1 MRKILYT
8 LTALALFSCNDDND
22 SSVTITREEY
32 DRDSSASTPVVVN
45 NPASRPFSGI
55 DSTLFSKERDETV
68 KRRMIV
74 YMSIDSSYYALNSI
88 EGIKNEIAS
97 NSSIGLSVS
106 ERNLKS
112 KTIQKLNA
120 IQNCLIRRVDSVLLI
135 NLKTHTNELAA
146 INNSIAADVGHLK
159 NISQQLSRV
168 SEIMGRVTNVLA
180 FCISKGI
187 VKPPT
192 PINLKPAEVKSAVN

>member
-1 MRKILYT
+1 MKKIFYSIAVLIM
-8 LTALALFSCNDDND
+8 FSCNDDNE
-22 SSVTITREEY
+22 STVTIKDQEY
-32 DRDSSASTPVVVN
+32 DRDTLSSGKVVIT
-45 NPASRPFSGI
+45 NPATRPFSGI
-55 DSTLFSKERDETV
+55 DSTLFSRERDERV

-74 YMSIDSSYYALNSI
+74 YMSIDSSYYALNAI
-88 EGIKNEIAS
+88 EGVKNEIAS
-97 NSSIGLSVS
+97 NSSVGLSVS

-120 IQNCLIRRVDSVLLI
+120 IQNLLIRQVDSVLLI
-135 NLKTHTNELAA
+135 NLKTHTNDLAA

-159 NISQQLSRV
+159 NISLQLSKV
-168 SEIMGRVTNVLA
+168 SEIMGRLTNVLA

-192 PINLKPAEVKSAVN
+192 PINSKPDEVKTSVN

>member
-8 LTALALFSCNDDND
+8 LTALALLSCNDDNK
-22 SSVTITREEY
+22 SSVTVTEKEY
-32 DRDSSASTPVVVN
+32 DRDSSASNKIALN
-45 NPASRPFSGI
+45 NPASKPFSGI
-55 DSTLFSKERDETV
+55 DSTLFSRERDERV

-74 YMSIDSSYYALNSI
+74 YMSIDSSYFALNAI

-97 NSSIGLSVS
+97 NSSISLSVS
-106 ERNLKS
+106 ERNVKS

-120 IQNCLIRRVDSVLLI
+120 IQNCLIRQVDSVLLI
-135 NLKTHTNELAA
+135 NLKTHTNELAV

-159 NISQQLSRV
+159 NISQQLSKV

-192 PINLKPAEVKSAVN
+192 PINSKPEEVKSAVN

>member
-22 SSVTITREEY
+22 SSVTVTREEY
-32 DRDSSASTPVVVN
+32 DRESSASTPVVVN

-120 IQNCLIRRVDSVLLI
+120 IQNCLIRQVDSVLLI

>member
-1 MRKILYT
+1 MRKILFS
-8 LTALALFSCNDDND
+8 LAALALLSCNDDND
-22 SSVTITREEY
+22 SSVTVTREEY
-32 DRDSSASTPVVVN
+32 DRDSSASNTVVVN
-45 NPASRPFSGI
+45 SPGSKPFSGI
-55 DSTLFSKERDETV
+55 DSTLFSRERDERV

-88 EGIKNEIAS
+88 EGIKNEIAA
-97 NSSIGLSVS
+97 NSSINLSVS

-120 IQNCLIRRVDSVLLI
+120 IQNLLIRQVDSVLLI

-159 NISQQLSRV
+159 NISQKLSRV

-192 PINLKPAEVKSAVN
+192 PINLKPAKVKSGVN

>member
-8 LTALALFSCNDDND
+8 ITILVALSCNNDNQ
-22 SSVTITREEY
+22 SSVTVNDKEY
-32 DRDSSASTPVVVN
+32 DRDTSSSTNIVRVD
-45 NPASRPFSGI
+45 PASKPFSGI
-55 DSTLFSKERDETV
+55 DSSLFSRERNEML

-74 YMSIDSSYYALNSI
+74 YMSIDSSYYALNTI

-97 NSSIGLSVS
+97 NSSINLSVS

-120 IQNCLIRRVDSVLLI
+120 IQNCLVRQVDSVLLI

-146 INNSIAADVGHLK
+146 INSSITADVAHLK
-159 NISQQLSRV
+159 NISIQLSKV

-180 FCISKGI
+180 FCISRGI

-192 PINLKPAEVKSAVN
+192 PINLKPDEVKSAVN

>member
-1 MRKILYT
+1 MRKLLYT
-8 LTALALFSCNDDND
+8 LTVLVLVSCNDDNK

-32 DRDSSASTPVVVN
+32 DRDTSASNKVVIR
-45 NPASRPFSGI
+45 NPETRPFSGI
-55 DSTLFSKERDETV
+55 DSTQFSRERDERV
-68 KRRMIV
+68 KRRQIV
-74 YMSIDSSYYALNSI
+74 YMSIDSSYFALNAI
-88 EGIKNEIAS
+88 EGVKNEIAS
-97 NSSIGLSVS
+97 NSSINLSVS

-120 IQNCLIRRVDSVLLI
+120 IQNCLVRQVDSVLLI

-159 NISQQLSRV
+159 NISQQLSKV
-168 SEIMGRVTNVLA
+168 SEILGRVTNILT

-192 PINLKPAEVKSAVN
+192 PINLNPDEVKTSVN

>member
-1 MRKILYT
+1 MKKILYT
-8 LTALALFSCNDDND
+8 LVGLVALACNDDNE
-22 SSVTITREEY
+22 SSVTVKEKEY
-32 DRDSSASTPVVVN
+32 DRDTSASKPVVIN
-45 NPASRPFSGI
+45 NPVTQTFSGI
-55 DSTLFSKERDETV
+55 DSTLFSKERDERI

-74 YMSIDSSYYALNSI
+74 YMSIDSSYFALNAI

-97 NSSIGLSVS
+97 NSSIDLSVS
-106 ERNLKS
+106 ERNVKS

-120 IQNCLIRRVDSVLLI
+120 IQNCLIRQVDSVLLI

-146 INNSIAADVGHLK
+146 INSSIAADVGHLK
-159 NISQQLSRV
+159 NISQQLSKV

-192 PINLKPAEVKSAVN
+192 PVNLKPAEVKSAVN